1 MVEICF
7 PSHFSKHFN
16 IQLEV
21 ELVIQPM
28 KSRWEKCH
36 HTDSMGD
43 KTVINQYH
51 NIYMLICS
59 EIKNPEE
66 SKVPSVPD

>member
-1 MVEICF
+1 
-7 PSHFSKHFN
+7 
-16 IQLEV
+16 
-21 ELVIQPM
+21 M